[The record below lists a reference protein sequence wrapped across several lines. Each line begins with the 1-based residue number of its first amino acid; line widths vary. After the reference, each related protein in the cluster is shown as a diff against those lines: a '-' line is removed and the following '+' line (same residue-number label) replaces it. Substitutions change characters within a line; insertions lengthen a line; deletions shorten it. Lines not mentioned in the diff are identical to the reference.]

1 MWSFV
6 SIWFMTRIGLKCVI
20 EEALRHSWVPNR
32 CWEYWSLLLL
42 PPSPCKFTH
51 PKWNVRQDCNLAYK
65 LGKNTH
71 SDQNIGLPSV
81 PVSPVLKLI
90 LRYPMVPISS
100 TQKWFDYALHRNEVP
115 FIVMKSLILDYLFH
129 QKNTLKISDIA
140 LNSIWTPYSWCIDA
154 YLICLSPPKPNKT

>member
-6 SIWFMTRIGLKCVI
+6 SIWFMTRIGLTCVI

-129 QKNTLKISDIA
+129 QKKIPENLRYCTKLDMDS
-140 LNSIWTPYSWCIDA
+140 LFLMHWCLPY
-154 YLICLSPPKPNKT
+154 LPLSPKA